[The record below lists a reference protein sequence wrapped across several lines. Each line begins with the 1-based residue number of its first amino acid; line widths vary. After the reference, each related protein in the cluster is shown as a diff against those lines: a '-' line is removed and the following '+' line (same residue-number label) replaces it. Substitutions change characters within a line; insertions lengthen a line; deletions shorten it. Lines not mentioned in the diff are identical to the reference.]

1 MNRGSK
7 RINSLG
13 LGSSIE
19 ILFAFWQKEIHQLR
33 LQIKFSSRRQS
44 LRNHRFH
51 LWSIY
56 LYSTKCLQ
64 VFLLEL
70 WVFVK
75 ACSVLKMIF
84 IPPSVPTAIF
94 YNSDI
99 ISLHEK
105 IKMETF
111 EKEILLKTIPSSV
124 SVLSTFPPPERSGL
138 AASTFYK

>member
-111 EKEILLKTIPSSV
+111 EKGNSNYWKPFPLPS
-124 SVLSTFPPPERSGL
+124 LSYQPSLPQS
-138 AASTFYK
+138 AVD

>member
-1 MNRGSK
+1 MNRGSR
-7 RINSLG
+7 RINRLS

-19 ILFAFWQKEIHQLR
+19 IIFAFWQKEIHQFR
-33 LQIKFSSRRQS
+33 LQIKSSAWRQS
-44 LRNHRFH
+44 LRNHHFC

-64 VFLLEL
+64 AFLFEL

-84 IPPSVPTAIF
+84 ISPSVPTAVF
-94 YNSDI
+94 YNSNP

-111 EKEILLKTIPSSV
+111 EKENSNYWKSFPFLSLPYNPLLPQNTV
-124 SVLSTFPPPERSGL
+124 
-138 AASTFYK
+138 AC